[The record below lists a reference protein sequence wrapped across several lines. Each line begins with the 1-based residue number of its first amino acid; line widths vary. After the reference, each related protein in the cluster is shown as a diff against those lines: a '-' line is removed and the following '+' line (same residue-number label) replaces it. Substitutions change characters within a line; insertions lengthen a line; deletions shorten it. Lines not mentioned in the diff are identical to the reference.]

1 MEGIL
6 IPRTKEEVEQG
17 IKRKY
22 LVEKDGIKVEKG
34 AVLTPDYI
42 RLHHTSIEN
51 LCTIFSAYPDIFL
64 DLIQNPDRKTDL
76 FPYQRILLR
85 AIMRYK
91 DIFTTAPRA
100 FSKSFLTIIG
110 MFLECVFI
118 PGTKRFIAAPFKTQ
132 AAAIAKEKIVELY
145 DRWPLL
151 KKEVKG
157 WELDDNPGN
166 FGKDYVEIHFL
177 NGSVFMVVGTSDS
190 NRGGRKNGGLIDEAR
205 DHDGDELEK
214 VVYPFLN
221 VSRRLPDGSVNP
233 YEPNAQRIYM
243 TSAGSKSSY
252 AYEVLIDLFE
262 SAIIDPKNTFVF
274 GCDYRVPLRHGL
286 LTKEYVDKLKMSTS
300 FDEQSFAQEYLSLWD
315 GGSDSSWFNF
325 NQLNRHRRIK
335 NPETHAKSGDKN
347 KQFYILSVDVGRL
360 KDQTVVCVFRV
371 NINNQNVYR
380 STLVNLF
387 VLGKDLKTKA
397 FQRQAMDL
405 KAIIEAFDPVEVV
418 IDTNGLGVGIADE
431 MVVEQMDE
439 NGRIY
444 PAYGFKNDDSYKAIQ
459 PKNAKLLLYGIK
471 ANAKINS
478 NMHSNAYT
486 RVAKGLVNLLIS
498 EQQAK
503 AELLATKKGQQMTAY
518 QRVERLMP
526 HKMTSS
532 LIQEICNLQLKK
544 TGITNEIALEKINAH
559 IPKDKFSSF
568 EYGLWRIKELED
580 EAMKK
585 AKKGNILNRQ
595 LIFFTGGS

>member
-1 MEGIL
+1 
-6 IPRTKEEVEQG
+6 
-17 IKRKY
+17 
-22 LVEKDGIKVEKG
+22 
-34 AVLTPDYI
+34 
-42 RLHHTSIEN
+42 
-51 LCTIFSAYPDIFL
+51 
-64 DLIQNPDRKTDL
+64 
-76 FPYQRILLR
+76 
-85 AIMRYK
+85 
-91 DIFTTAPRA
+91 
-100 FSKSFLTIIG
+100 
-110 MFLECVFI
+110 
-118 PGTKRFIAAPFKTQ
+118 
-132 AAAIAKEKIVELY
+132 
-145 DRWPLL
+145 
-151 KKEVKG
+151 
-157 WELDDNPGN
+157 
-166 FGKDYVEIHFL
+166 
-177 NGSVFMVVGTSDS
+177 
-190 NRGGRKNGGLIDEAR
+190 
-205 DHDGDELEK
+205 
-214 VVYPFLN
+214 
-221 VSRRLPDGSVNP
+221 
-233 YEPNAQRIYM
+233 
-243 TSAGSKSSY
+243 
-252 AYEVLIDLFE
+252 
-262 SAIIDPKNTFVF
+262 
-274 GCDYRVPLRHGL
+274 
-286 LTKEYVDKLKMSTS
+286 MSTS

-315 GGSDSSWFNF
+315 GGSDSSWFSF

-371 NINNQNVYR
+371 NVTGQGVYR

-405 KAIIEAFDPVEVV
+405 KAIIEAFDPQEVV

-431 MVVEQMDE
+431 MVVEQIDE
-439 NGRIY
+439 NGRVY

-459 PKNAKLLLYGIK
+459 PKNAKMILYGIK

-503 AELLATKKGQQMTAY
+503 AELLATKKGQKMTAY

-544 TGITNEIALEKINAH
+544 TGISNEIALEKINAH

-585 AKKGNILNRQ
+585 ARKGYNPNRQ